1 MCVLIIPVER
11 TVEDTHIILYVH
23 IMYVRIC
30 EHVYA
35 CMHGFIR

>member
-1 MCVLIIPVER
+1 MCVLMIPVER
-11 TVEDTHIILYVH
+11 TVEDTHIIYVH

-30 EHVYA
+30 EYVYA

>member
-1 MCVLIIPVER
+1 MCVLMIPVER
-11 TVEDTHIILYVH
+11 TVEDTHIIYVH
-23 IMYVRIC
+23 MYVRIC